1 VVRAE
6 GRAGPARPALPGGKM
21 HHALPEAPGIL
32 VVHGAGRVRQ
42 EFDLK
47 PSTTVQA
54 DRARMVGA

>member
-1 VVRAE
+1 
-6 GRAGPARPALPGGKM
+6 M